1 MSVQLPYRL
10 GKYELIRQIGEGAT
24 GKVYYA
30 LDTFSGLEVAVKL
43 IDHDALA
50 DADFNE
56 ERRRQFLTEASLA
69 GRLAHPHIV
78 AILEAS
84 VTKDG
89 GYVVMEYVPEGNLS
103 RYTYPDALLPVGNV
117 LQIIFKCGG
126 ALDYAFRHGI
136 IHRDI
141 KPSNIMVVS
150 GTNVKI
156 TDFGAAV
163 FYQTQVSQKITT
175 VGTPSYMSPE
185 QLSGHRLTHLSDMY
199 SLGIVAY
206 ELLTGVLPFQSHSML
221 ELFDAITRKEP
232 DPPSAHRPGL
242 PAKLDRMVMRMI
254 AKDPDDRYPS
264 WANLALEIAETG
276 RFSKYQQDI
285 SDSDKF
291 NMLRVSDSLREFSDP
306 EIWELVQ
313 ASVWATFPT
322 GAIILREDELGQSIY
337 FLASGRMKVTKHERL
352 LNVIKAGEYFGE
364 MAYIRRG
371 TRRQATLEAFSDVV
385 VAEFPFSALEKLSL
399 GCELRLTKTLLLSM
413 TERLM
418 LAGDRIVR
426 MQG

>member
-1 MSVQLPYRL
+1 MSIQLPYRL
-10 GKYELIRQIGEGAT
+10 GKYDLTRQIGEGGT

-30 LDTFSGLEVAVKL
+30 LDTFSGREVAVKL
-43 IDHDALA
+43 IDENVLA
-50 DADFNE
+50 DAEFNE
-56 ERRRQFLTEASLA
+56 ECRSQFLNEAALA

-78 AILEAS
+78 AILEAA
-84 VTKDG
+84 VTEDS

-103 RYTYPDALLPVGNV
+103 RYAYPDALLPVGNV
-117 LQIIFKCGG
+117 LQIIFKCCG

-141 KPSNIMVVS
+141 KPANIMVVS

-156 TDFGAAV
+156 ADFGAAV
-163 FYQTQVSQKITT
+163 FYRAQVTQKVTT

-185 QLSGHRLTHLSDMY
+185 QLGGRRLTHLSDMY

-206 ELLTGVLPFQSHSML
+206 ELLTGVLPFQSHDML
-221 ELFDAITRKEP
+221 ELFDAITSK
-232 DPPSAHRPGL
+232 DAVPPSVHRPGL

-254 AKDPDDRYPS
+254 AKNPDDRYPS

-276 RFSKYQQDI
+276 RFSKFQQDL
-285 SDSDKF
+285 SDSEKF
-291 NMLRVSDSLREFSDP
+291 NILRTSSTLHEFSDP
-306 EIWELVQ
+306 EIWEFVQ
-313 ASVWATFPT
+313 ASAWARHPARTT
-322 GAIILREDELGQSIY
+322 LLRENEPGQSMY
-337 FLASGRMKVTKHERL
+337 FLASGQMKVTKHGRL

-371 TRRQATLEAFSDVV
+371 TGRQATLEALSDVV
-385 VAEFPFSALEKLSL
+385 VAEFPFTALEQLSPS
-399 GCELRLTKTLLLSM
+399 CELRFTKTLLLSM

-418 LAGDRIVR
+418 LADDRIVR
-426 MQG
+426 MHG

>member
-10 GKYELIRQIGEGAT
+10 GKYDLTRQIGEGAT

-30 LDTFSGLEVAVKL
+30 LDTFSGREVAVKL
-43 IDHDALA
+43 IDRDALA
-50 DADFNE
+50 DAEFNE
-56 ERRRQFLTEASLA
+56 ERRKQFLNEASLA

-84 VTKDG
+84 VTEDA
-89 GYVVMEYVPEGNLS
+89 GYVVMEYVPEGNLA

-117 LQIIFKCGG
+117 LQIIFKCCG
-126 ALDYAFRHGI
+126 ALDYAFRHGV

-141 KPSNIMVVS
+141 KPANIMVVS

-156 TDFGAAV
+156 ADFGAAV
-163 FYQTQVSQKITT
+163 FYQAQVTQKLT

-185 QLSGHRLTHLSDMY
+185 QLGGHRLTHLSDMY

-206 ELLTGVLPFQSHSML
+206 ELLTGVLPFQSHDML
-221 ELFDAITRKEP
+221 ELFDAITKKEAV
-232 DPPSAHRPGL
+232 PPSTHRPGL

-254 AKDPDDRYPS
+254 AKNPDDRYPN
-264 WANLALEIAETG
+264 WTDLALEIAETG
-276 RFSKYQQDI
+276 RFSKFQQDL

-291 NMLRVSDSLREFSDP
+291 NILRTSDTLREFSDP

-313 ASVWATFPT
+313 ASVWAKFPART
-322 GAIILREDELGQSIY
+322 ALLREDEPGQSMY
-337 FLASGRMKVTKHERL
+337 FLASGQMKVTKHGRL

-371 TRRQATLEAFSDVV
+371 TGRQATLESLSDVII
-385 VAEFPFSALEKLSL
+385 AEFPFTALEKLSL
-399 GCELRLTKTLLLSM
+399 GCESRFTKTLLLSM

-426 MQG
+426 MHG

>member
-10 GKYELIRQIGEGAT
+10 GKYELTRQIGEGAT

-30 LDTFSGLEVAVKL
+30 LDTFSGREVAVKL
-43 IDHDALA
+43 IDQDILA
-50 DADFNE
+50 DAEFSE
-56 ERRRQFLTEASLA
+56 ECRKQFLNEASLA
-69 GRLAHPHIV
+69 GRLAHPHIA

-84 VTKDG
+84 VTEDA

-103 RYTYPDALLPVGNV
+103 RYTYPDALLPVGEV
-117 LQIIFKCGG
+117 LQIIFKCCG
-126 ALDYAFRHGI
+126 ALDYAFRRGV

-141 KPSNIMVVS
+141 KPANIMVVS

-156 TDFGAAV
+156 ADFGAAV
-163 FYQTQVSQKITT
+163 FYQAQVTQKLT

-185 QLSGHRLTHLSDMY
+185 QLNGRRLTHLSDMY

-206 ELLTGVLPFQSHSML
+206 ELLTGVLPFHGRDIL
-221 ELFDAITRKEP
+221 ELFDAITEQEAV
-232 DPPSAHRPGL
+232 PPSTHRPEL

-254 AKDPDDRYPS
+254 NKNPDDRYLS
-264 WANLALEIAETG
+264 WADLALEIAETG
-276 RFSKYQQDI
+276 RFSKFQQGF

-291 NMLRVSDSLREFSDP
+291 NMLRRSDTLREFSTP

-313 ASVWATFPT
+313 ASVWTKFPDRT
-322 GAIILREDELGQSIY
+322 ILLREDGPGHSMY
-337 FLASGRMKVTKHERL
+337 FLVSGQMKVTKHGRL

-364 MAYIRRG
+364 MAYIRRE
-371 TRRQATLEAFSDVV
+371 TNRQATLEALSDVT
-385 VAEFPFSALEKLSL
+385 VAEFPFTALEKLSP
-399 GCELRLTKTLLLSM
+399 GCESRFTKTLLRSM
-413 TERLM
+413 TDRLM

-426 MQG
+426 MHG